1 MSWLRKAPL
10 NRSPARRVLV
20 HPVLALRLVE
30 DVETRRALWDATGRM
45 EVIRNGLPY
54 LVRPAES
61 LKRRGKG
68 GDG

>member
-45 EVIRNGLPY
+45 EVIRLQ
-54 LVRPAES
+54 
-61 LKRRGKG
+61 
-68 GDG
+68 